1 VSYPPF
7 VLEERPD
14 VGAYQARDGEERWVA
29 GCTFHP
35 RCLAQWVHRSDAAS
49 ESIAAAA
56 LQRRCSVC

>member
-29 GCTFHP
+29 GCTFHL
-35 RCLAQWVHRSDAAS
+35 RCLAQ
-49 ESIAAAA
+49 
-56 LQRRCSVC
+56 